1 VLNLT
6 GLALTPGSQRSW
18 WLREALDQE
27 EEGCPPLGRA
37 DRGCAG
43 RLIDVSPTHLPT
55 VGRIDAGNVHSE
67 AEWDTC

>member
-43 RLIDVSPTHLPT
+43 RLIDVSPTRMPT
-55 VGRIDAGNVHSE
+55 VGASTPT
-67 AEWDTC
+67 TCTPRPNGIPV

>member
-1 VLNLT
+1 LSTT
-6 GLALTPGSQRSW
+6 GAESDWVSPDAGFAAQLV
-18 WLREALDQE
+18 LDQE

-55 VGRIDAGNVHSE
+55 VGRIDAGNVYYE
-67 AEWDTC
+67 AERDTC